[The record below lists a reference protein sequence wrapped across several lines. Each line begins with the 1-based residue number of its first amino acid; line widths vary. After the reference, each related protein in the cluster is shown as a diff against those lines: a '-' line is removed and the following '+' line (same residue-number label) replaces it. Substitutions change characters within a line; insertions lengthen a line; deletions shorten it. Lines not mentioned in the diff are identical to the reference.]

1 MDWRVRD
8 VMTAA
13 VVTVIDSATF
23 KEIARLM
30 DEHGV
35 SALPVV
41 DRDGRLVGVVSQADL
56 LLKEEY
62 EPETRTEH
70 RPLGFRWRKIERAKA
85 AGLVAAQLMTTPAVT
100 VGPDATLRE
109 VARLVHERKVKRLPV
124 IDEGGKVIG
133 IVSRADLLKVFLRED
148 QEIFDE
154 VTEKVVHRTLWL
166 EPGTITVTVRDGVV
180 SLDGVV
186 EQRSMIPLVIGLVHS
201 VAGVVGVDSRLEFE
215 VDDVS
220 ARPTL
225 PLTWG
230 MMPSPYRRP

>member
-1 MDWRVRD
+1 M
-8 VMTAA
+8 
-13 VVTVIDSATF
+13 
-23 KEIARLM
+23 
-30 DEHGV
+30 
-35 SALPVV
+35 
-41 DRDGRLVGVVSQADL
+41 
-56 LLKEEY
+56 
-62 EPETRTEH
+62 
-70 RPLGFRWRKIERAKA
+70 
-85 AGLVAAQLMTTPAVT
+85 
-100 VGPDATLRE
+100 
-109 VARLVHERKVKRLPV
+109 
-124 IDEGGKVIG
+124 IG
-133 IVSRADLLKVFLRED
+133 IVSRADLLRVFLRED

-154 VTEKVVHRTLWL
+154 VTEKVVHRILWL
-166 EPGTITVTVRDGVV
+166 EPGTIKVTVRDGVV